1 MISSGTILKGRY
13 EILDELGRGGMAVVY
28 RIMDH
33 TLQKQAALK
42 MLKDSLQKDESYL
55 KKFIREAQAAAKLTH
70 PNIVDVYDV
79 DQDQGH
85 WFIVMELIEGVTLKQ
100 YIQNKGRLSSTE
112 CISISMQAADALNTA
127 HQAGIIHRDIK
138 PDNIIITREG
148 NVKISDFG
156 IARMQSSDTMTVDAC
171 GSVYYSSPEQVRG
184 GYSDQRTDIYS
195 LGVTMYEMC
204 TGRLPFVGNS
214 VVEIA
219 MHHMEGKVIPPQEM
233 YPDIPT
239 PLNNIILKAMSRRMD
254 DRYQTMAA
262 LVQDLKLCIKH
273 PEAVN
278 TQTKEHVDAGGKT
291 VIFTHKQVEEIKE
304 GLKKEK
310 KNLQEKKKEK
320 AAAQETRRQK
330 KKVAEA
336 KKKATEAK
344 KKKQKKTSSGRQKSY
359 KEPEYDR
366 YDEEDNLYEEAG
378 LAAGLQRA
386 LNIGLIVII
395 LIVILFVLEFVFSA
409 LGMFKGITE
418 YLPSIDHFGEWMS
431 RMSEKMNSLHIGK
444 YLGDGVK
451 RIMEIFKR

>member
-42 MLKDSLQKDESYL
+42 MLKGSLQKDEGYL

-100 YIQNKGRLSSTE
+100 YIQNKVRLSSAE

-127 HQAGIIHRDIK
+127 HQSGIIHRDIK
-138 PDNIIITREG
+138 PDNIIITRDG

-262 LVQDLKLCIKH
+262 LVQDLRLCIKH
-273 PEAVN
+273 PAAVS
-278 TQTKEHVDAGGKT
+278 TPADDRQDAGGKT

-304 GLKKEK
+304 ELKKEK

-320 AAAQETRRQK
+320 TAAQKTRKQK
-330 KKVAEA
+330 KKAA
-336 KKKATEAK
+336 DTK
-344 KKKQKKTSSGRQKSY
+344 KKKQKQKDSSRRQKSY
-359 KEPEYDR
+359 EDPEYDL
-366 YDEEDNLYEEAG
+366 YDEDDDLYEEAG

-386 LNIGLIVII
+386 LNIGLIVVI

-431 RMSEKMNSLHIGK
+431 RMSETLNNLHIGK